1 MEPQN
6 YFRKTITIDIITLGK
21 MISDILTIRAM
32 YLTGLITVSKVA
44 QSSLNITMIRI
55 DFFKFSL
62 IIFCFLITIF
72 LFLFQMCH
80 DRGYLVTQDELDQ
93 TLDQFKEQFGDRPR

>member
-21 MISDILTIRAM
+21 MISDILTIRIM
-32 YLTGLITVSKVA
+32 YLTVLITVSKVA

-62 IIFCFLITIF
+62 IIFPSVIISVL
-72 LFLFQMCH
+72 
-80 DRGYLVTQDELDQ
+80 
-93 TLDQFKEQFGDRPR
+93 

>member
-1 MEPQN
+1 M
-6 YFRKTITIDIITLGK
+6 ITLGK
-21 MISDILTIRAM
+21 MISDILTIRIK
-32 YLTGLITVSKVA
+32 YFTVLITVSKVA

>member
-21 MISDILTIRAM
+21 MISDILTIRIM
-32 YLTGLITVSKVA
+32 YLTVLITVSKVA

>member
-6 YFRKTITIDIITLGK
+6 YIRKTITIDIITLGK
-21 MISDILTIRAM
+21 MISDILTIRIM
-32 YLTGLITVSKVA
+32 YLTVLITVSKVA

>member
-6 YFRKTITIDIITLGK
+6 YFRKTTTDIITLGK
-21 MISDILTIRAM
+21 MISDILTIRIM
-32 YLTGLITVSKVA
+32 YLTALITVSKVA
-44 QSSLNITMIRI
+44 QSSLNTTVIRI

>member
-21 MISDILTIRAM
+21 MISDILTIRIM
-32 YLTGLITVSKVA
+32 YLTALITVSKVA
-44 QSSLNITMIRI
+44 QSSLNTTVIRI

-72 LFLFQMCH
+72 FVFVS
-80 DRGYLVTQDELDQ
+80 DVS
-93 TLDQFKEQFGDRPR
+93 